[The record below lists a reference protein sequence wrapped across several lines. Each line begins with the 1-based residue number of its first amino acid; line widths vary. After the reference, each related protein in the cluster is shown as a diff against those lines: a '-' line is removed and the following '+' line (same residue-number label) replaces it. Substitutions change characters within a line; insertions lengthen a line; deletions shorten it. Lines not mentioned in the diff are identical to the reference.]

1 MTSLTPSTST
11 ATILVVDDDPLVT
24 TSLAAFLALE
34 TPYTVQTLNDPTEAL
49 AQLDTLK
56 PDLVLSDFLMPG
68 LNGIEFLTQ
77 VRERLPDASL
87 ILLTGYADKDSAMD
101 AINQVGLYRYLEKPW
116 NNQELLLTV
125 QNGLERA
132 RLMVDLRTTIDE
144 LQHAQD
150 ELTRY
155 NQHLEVIV
163 TERTQAIQQTL
174 AHLQAIVQTSGDGI
188 VTVDGNGMIVSANP
202 TARHWLPEGV
212 EPCNQNLSDFLTLQ
226 GNTSFTDEGVYEG
239 EWGLVDS
246 STHRLAVEVAISPI
260 PMSSLSNSFETNE
273 SEVELNTEISKR
285 ITTNGSSGALLMLRD
300 VSKRKAMERL
310 REDFVATLTHDLRV
324 PLLAAIQTLG
334 LMSKGALGPL
344 NEKQTEITGMLITNH
359 QDLLGLVNTLLDIYR
374 YDSGQKELNL
384 SAIDG
389 TELLQQVAH
398 ELQAL
403 AAEKSQQLIVQS
415 SGTTPCLQA
424 DRMEIKRVVTN
435 LVGNAIQH
443 TPAGGT
449 ITVSIHADT
458 SGTYTTVSDTGRGIP
473 ADDIPKLFER
483 FSQGTQQV
491 RSSGSGL
498 GLYLSHQIV
507 TRHGGRI
514 TVDSRHETSHP
525 HNHGTT
531 FTVWLPHLTLSN

>member
-1 MTSLTPSTST
+1 
-11 ATILVVDDDPLVT
+11 LVVDDDPLVT

-34 TPYTVQTLNDPTEAL
+34 TPYTVHTLNDPTEAL

-101 AINQVGLYRYLEKPW
+101 AINRVGLYRYLEKPW
-116 NNQELLLTV
+116 NNQELLLTIH
-125 QNGLERA
+125 NGLERA

-144 LQHAQD
+144 LENAQD

-188 VTVDGNGMIVSANP
+188 VTVDGNGTIVSANP
-202 TARHWLPEGV
+202 TARHWLPEGI
-212 EPCNQNLSDFLTLQ
+212 EPCHQTLSDLLTLQ
-226 GNTSFTDEGVYEG
+226 GNASFLEEGVHEG
-239 EWGLVDS
+239 QWGLIS
-246 STHRLAVEVAISPI
+246 GTSPRLAVEVAISPI
-260 PMSSLSNSFETNE
+260 PVSGEVSSKKSSDLQAGLDN
-273 SEVELNTEISKR
+273 V
-285 ITTNGSSGALLMLRD
+285 TTLKSPSGALLMVRD

-334 LMSKGALGPL
+334 LMSKGVLGPL

-374 YDSGQKELNL
+374 YDSGQKELSL
-384 SAIDG
+384 ETVDG
-389 TELLQQVAH
+389 IGLLQQVRN
-398 ELQAL
+398 ELLAL
-403 AAEKSQQLIVQS
+403 AGEKQQTVVVPELTHAIRFE
-415 SGTTPCLQA
+415 A
-424 DRMEIKRVVTN
+424 DRMELKRVIIN

-449 ITVSIHADT
+449 ITASITDEPT
-458 SGTYTTVSDTGRGIP
+458 GTQLTVNDTGRGIP
-473 ADDIPKLFER
+473 ADDIPRLFER
-483 FSQGTQQV
+483 FSQGTKQV

-507 TRHGGRI
+507 TRHGGTL
-514 TVDSRHETSHP
+514 TVQSRSETAHP
-525 HNHGTT
+525 HDHGTT
-531 FTVWLPHLTLSN
+531 FTVWLPKALSTG

>member
-1 MTSLTPSTST
+1 MTSLSLPPS
-11 ATILVVDDDPLVT
+11 ATLLVVDDDPLVT

-34 TPYTVQTLNDPTEAL
+34 TPYTVHTLNDPTEAL
-49 AQLDTLK
+49 AQLDALK

-101 AINQVGLYRYLEKPW
+101 AINRVGLYRYLEKPW
-116 NNQELLLTV
+116 NNQELLLTIH
-125 QNGLERA
+125 NGLERA

-144 LQHAQD
+144 LEHAQD
-150 ELTRY
+150 ELRRY

-188 VTVDGNGMIVSANP
+188 VTVDGDGTIVSANP
-202 TARHWLPEGV
+202 TARHWLPDGV
-212 EPCNQNLSDFLTLQ
+212 EPCHQKLSDVLALEA
-226 GNTSFTDEGVYEG
+226 NVSLSEECVCEG
-239 EWGLVDS
+239 EWGLLSDPAS
-246 STHRLAVEVAISPI
+246 RRAVEVAISPI
-260 PMSSLSNSFETNE
+260 PMSGEASFQKTSLFSDDLEDAAR
-273 SEVELNTEISKR
+273 LK
-285 ITTNGSSGALLMLRD
+285 GSSGALLMVRD

-334 LMSKGALGPL
+334 LMSKGVLGPL
-344 NEKQTEITGMLITNH
+344 NDKQTEITGMLITNH

-374 YDSGQKELNL
+374 YDSGQKDLTLETV
-384 SAIDG
+384 DG
-389 TELLQQVAH
+389 VGLLHQVRD

-403 AAEKSQQLIVQS
+403 AAEKKQTVVAPELTQPIHF
-415 SGTTPCLQA
+415 QA
-424 DRMEIKRVVTN
+424 DRMELKRVIIN

-449 ITVSIHADT
+449 ITAAITAEAT
-458 SGTYTTVSDTGRGIP
+458 GTRLTVSDTGRGIP
-473 ADDIPKLFER
+473 AEDIPRLFER
-483 FSQGTQQV
+483 FSQGTKKV

-507 TRHGGRI
+507 TRHNGTL
-514 TVDSRHETSHP
+514 TVQSRSESDDP
-525 HNHGTT
+525 HHHGTT
-531 FTVWLPHLTLSN
+531 FTVWLPKALSSV